1 MQISQIMQQYNEQWQ
16 RCSALYK
23 QWAESMG
30 ITYHEL
36 LTLISLAGT
45 EVCTPKV
52 VSEQWTLPKQ
62 TVHSVL
68 CSFIKKGWIDMA
80 GLESDGRGKRILLTE
95 QGGAALRRIIGALD
109 RRERAVQRRLGEEN
123 ALKLVELTA
132 RFNSCFAEEDNGEN

>member
-62 TVHSVL
+62 RCGGRS
-68 CSFIKKGWIDMA
+68 WI
-80 GLESDGRGKRILLTE
+80 T
-95 QGGAALRRIIGALD
+95 GATSIRR
-109 RRERAVQRRLGEEN
+109 
-123 ALKLVELTA
+123 
-132 RFNSCFAEEDNGEN
+132 